1 MLRFAI
7 APLVFAALA
16 GAPAQAVVI
25 TGQLFNTGAGLPAT
39 QGAVDSNYTITGG
52 DHPGITIGAQAV
64 RYYNTAYA
72 AENAGSRWISFASNG
87 GSGVGSFDVTTS
99 FDLTGFSAATASIT
113 GLWGVDNSSA
123 MLLNGAA
130 TGVNLAGFSSLT
142 SFALNSGFVSGI
154 NTLTLRVRNSG
165 GPAAVRL
172 DQLVLSAD
180 VAPSSVVPEPG
191 SWAMLIAGFGLIGA
205 ARRRSRA
212 AHKLA

>member
-7 APLVFAALA
+7 VPLVSAALA

-25 TGQLFNTGAGLPAT
+25 IGQLFNTGAGLPAT
-39 QGAVDSNYTITGG
+39 QGTVDSNYVITGG

-64 RYYNTAYA
+64 RYYNNAYA
-72 AENAGSRWISFASNG
+72 AENTGSRWISFASNG
-87 GSGVGSFDVTTS
+87 GSGVGTFDVTTS
-99 FDLTGFSAATASIT
+99 FDLTGYLPGTASIT
-113 GLWGVDNSSA
+113 GTWGVDNNGI
-123 MLLNGAA
+123 MLLNGVN
-130 TGVNLAGFSSLT
+130 TGVSRGGFNSLAGFSI
-142 SFALNSGFVSGI
+142 NSGFVSGI

-180 VAPSSVVPEPG
+180 IVPEPG
-191 SWAMLIAGFGLIGA
+191 SWAMLIAGFGLVGA